1 MKVGYLQ
8 KTSDGSEERIVH
20 STHDTRE
27 KAHTAAVALAD
38 SFVGN
43 DNILQVERG
52 YAIDD
57 TTYLPRVTYNVPPTD
72 EQRNPS

>member
-20 STHDTRE
+20 STHETRE
-27 KAHTAAVALAD
+27 EAHAAAVALAD

-43 DNILQVERG
+43 ENILHVERG
-52 YAIDD
+52 YAVDD
-57 TTYLPRVTYNVPPTD
+57 TTYLPRVTYSVPPTD
-72 EQRNPS
+72 EQRNPT